1 MNHLKR
7 SVFLGLLVIVWGRT
21 VIAADTVNFS
31 YSSLSGPSA
40 PLWVAKEAGLF
51 RKHGIDAQLIYI
63 VGGRVVVQAMLA
75 GEVQMAIAGPAAV
88 IRADLAGGDLVY
100 VGVASQA
107 VDFVLVTE
115 KGITN
120 VQQLRGKRVGIG
132 QFGGAPDFLTRVV
145 FEKYGLKPD
154 KDVRIVQMLTGQ
166 PGRLAALQANAIEAV
181 VIQPPVSLLAKQMGF
196 NVPLDYSTVLPPF
209 VTSGFVT
216 SRRFIQQKATLIE
229 NSMKA
234 LLDAMRYI
242 YSNQEDTIRIIGRTM
257 KITDEPFL
265 REYYREVLIKQFSRD
280 LYPDVKALELVVDQ
294 ERKTN
299 PAVAGAKAKDFIDTR
314 FLDKLKKEGY

>member
-1 MNHLKR
+1 MSYLNR
-7 SVFLGLLVIVWGRT
+7 SVVFGLVIIPWATT
-21 VIAADTVNFS
+21 VVAADRVNFS

-40 PLWVAKEAGLF
+40 PLWVAREAGFF
-51 RKHGIDAQLIYI
+51 RKHGIDVQLVYI

-107 VDFVLVTE
+107 VDFVLVTD
-115 KGITN
+115 KGISN

-154 KDVRIVQMLTGQ
+154 KDIRIVQMLTGQ
-166 PGRLAALQANAIEAV
+166 PGRLAALQAKAIEAI

-196 NVPLDYSTVLPPF
+196 NIPVDYSTILPPF

-216 SRRFIQQKATLIE
+216 RRRFIQQKAMLVE

-234 LLDAMRYI
+234 MLDAMRYI
-242 YSNQEDTIRIIGRTM
+242 YSNEEDTIKIIGRTM

-265 REYYREVLIKQFSRD
+265 REYYRGVLIKQFSKD
-280 LYPDVKALELVVDQ
+280 LYPNVKALELVVDQ

-299 PAVAGAKAKDFIDTR
+299 PAVAGAKAEDFIDTR
-314 FLDKLKKEGY
+314 FLDKLRGEGY